1 MNIQPLIDHFHMT
14 HEVQVDGGV
23 LLDTLKRIS
32 AGSTTNAKLL
42 LLPVDDRTMRL
53 QFISHAS
60 SAVSGQIEMDC
71 TVQTPLPKDGFWYSY
86 TYLKEAASL
95 MQGND
100 IAVQFDKTGAMMLR
114 GDNELHLL
122 LPTRQPKIEEK
133 PKTKRT
139 RKAA

>member
-1 MNIQPLIDHFHMT
+1 MNIQPLIDHFHMV
-14 HEVQVDGGV
+14 HEAQVDGGV

-53 QFISHAS
+53 QFISNANS
-60 SAVSGQIEMDC
+60 TVSGQIEMDC
-71 TVQTPLPKDGFWYSY
+71 VVKTPLPKDGFCYNY
-86 TYLKEAASL
+86 IYLKEAASL

-114 GDNELHLL
+114 ADNELHLL
-122 LPTRQPKIEEK
+122 LPTRQPKVEEK